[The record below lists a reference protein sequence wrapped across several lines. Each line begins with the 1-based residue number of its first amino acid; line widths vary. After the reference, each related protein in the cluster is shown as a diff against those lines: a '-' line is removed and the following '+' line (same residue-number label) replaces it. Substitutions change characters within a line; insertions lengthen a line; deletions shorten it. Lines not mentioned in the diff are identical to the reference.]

1 MRLFKLGNYVQATAT
16 PHVLSRNPPT
26 SPRVFEF
33 LYGVEIRLYRS
44 KIILSPRRVRG
55 LRGTNDR
62 GGRGLYLAIPTAT
75 HATTTTLYIAFS
87 RLPTHTPTHTE
98 LEHGLCF
105 LLVMPTCT
113 IFFLTASCGRFLECT
128 EVKKMF
134 RKMFESAQ
142 TTALLRN
149 KLRIQT
155 NKIVQYFYYLV
166 FK

>member
-1 MRLFKLGNYVQATAT
+1 MTA
-16 PHVLSRNPPT
+16 
-26 SPRVFEF
+26 
-33 LYGVEIRLYRS
+33 
-44 KIILSPRRVRG
+44 
-55 LRGTNDR
+55 

-87 RLPTHTPTHTE
+87 RLPTHTPTYTE

-134 RKMFESAQ
+134 GVYTDDRATVEQIVDEMNKQ
-142 TTALLRN
+142 NYTIALLNTYIISN
-149 KLRIQT
+149 KKIYLRFFGPIISIKQT
-155 NKIVQYFYYLV
+155 NILLHYIPLITF
-166 FK
+166 

>member
-1 MRLFKLGNYVQATAT
+1 MFLHSKIASDFAIILSSKLSQNCYQCDILCRNSCVPTRTFTQKINAHPAILRLFKLGNYVQATAT

-44 KIILSPRRVRG
+44 KIILSPRRLRG

-105 LLVMPTCT
+105 LLVM
-113 IFFLTASCGRFLECT
+113 LR
-128 EVKKMF
+128 
-134 RKMFESAQ
+134 
-142 TTALLRN
+142 AL
-149 KLRIQT
+149 
-155 NKIVQYFYYLV
+155 FS
-166 FK
+166 F